1 MQKNRYVALPTVLA
15 ALALS
20 NACVSKSKYQALEAR
35 LQETESTLAQRSKEA
50 ESLQTSLKSEST
62 KASDLNKKAS
72 SLEAKASTLE
82 QKASSLEAKA
92 STLEQKASSL
102 ENTVTSVNKDKS
114 MLESSLT
121 QVQTDNDKL
130 RIALAELEKNKAETD
145 RRVAEY
151 QGLLIKFKSMIDS
164 GRLRVRIVD
173 GRMVV
178 ALNSDLLFRS
188 GSSSLTSEGQKSV
201 QEVAGLL
208 QTLTDKGFQVEG
220 HTDNVAIS
228 GGKFTSNWELA
239 AARAISVVKKMVE
252 AGMPE
257 TRVSA
262 ASYGEAKPAKTNET
276 KEGRAANRRVEI
288 VVVPDLSKLPGFEA
302 LNKLD
307 ATPAQAPAVPAATN
321 STSR

>member
-72 SLEAKASTLE
+72 SLE
-82 QKASSLEAKA
+82 
-92 STLEQKASSL
+92 
-102 ENTVTSVNKDKS
+102 NTVTSVNKDKS

-151 QGLLIKFKSMIDS
+151 QDLLIKFKSMIDS

-220 HTDNVAIS
+220 HTDNIAIS
-228 GGKFTSNWELA
+228 GGKFASNWELA
-239 AARAISVVKKMVE
+239 ASRAISVVKKMVD

-257 TRVSA
+257 TRISA

-288 VVVPDLSKLPGFEA
+288 AVVPDLSKLPGFEA
-302 LNKLD
+302 LNNLD

-321 STSR
+321 DTSR

>member
-102 ENTVTSVNKDKS
+102 EKTVNSVNKDKS

-151 QGLLIKFKSMIDS
+151 QDLLIKFKSMIDS

-178 ALNSDLLFRS
+178 ALNSDLLFKS

-257 TRVSA
+257 TRISA

>member
-1 MQKNRYVALPTVLA
+1 MQKTRYVALPTLLA

-20 NACVSKSKYQALEAR
+20 NACVSKSKYQALESR
-35 LQETESTLAQRSKEA
+35 LKETESKLNQRSEEA
-50 ESLQTSLKSEST
+50 DKLQTSLKSESA
-62 KASDLNKKAS
+62 KASDLSQKAT
-72 SLEAKASTLE
+72 SLEQKATTLEKKASTLE
-82 QKASSLEAKA
+82 QKASSLE
-92 STLEQKASSL
+92 Q
-102 ENTVTSVNKDKS
+102 TVSAVSKDKS

-145 RRVAEY
+145 KRVAEY
-151 QGLLIKFKSMIDS
+151 QDLLLKFKSMIDS
-164 GRLRVRIVD
+164 GRLRVRIID

-178 ALNSDLLFRS
+178 ALNSDLLFKS
-188 GSSSLTSEGQKSV
+188 GSSNLTTEGQKSV

-208 QTLTDKGFQVEG
+208 QTLTDKSFQIEG

-228 GGKFTSNWELA
+228 GGKFANNWELA
-239 AARAISVVKKMVE
+239 AARAISVLKKMVD

-257 TRVSA
+257 ARISA
-262 ASYGEAKPAKTNET
+262 ASYGESKPARGNDT

-288 VVVPDLSKLPGFEA
+288 VVIPDLSKLPGFEA

-307 ATPAQAPAVPAATN
+307 ETPAAAGTKS

>member
-1 MQKNRYVALPTVLA
+1 MQKIRYVALPTVLA

-35 LQETESTLAQRSKEA
+35 LQETENTLAQRSKEA

-72 SLEAKASTLE
+72 NLE

-102 ENTVTSVNKDKS
+102 EKTVNSVNKDKS

-151 QGLLIKFKSMIDS
+151 QDLLIKFKSMIDS

-178 ALNSDLLFRS
+178 ALNSDLLFKS